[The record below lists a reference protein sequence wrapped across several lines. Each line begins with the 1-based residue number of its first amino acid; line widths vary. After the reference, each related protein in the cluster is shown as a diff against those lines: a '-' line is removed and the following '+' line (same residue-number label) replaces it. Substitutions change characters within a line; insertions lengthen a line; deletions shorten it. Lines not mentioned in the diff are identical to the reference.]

1 VYVVPTRQFRTIKS
15 FDDVKALLAGDSDSV
30 KRIVSEVHLNVA
42 QQRAA
47 G

>member
-1 VYVVPTRQFRTIKS
+1 MIKS
-15 FDDVKALLAGDSDSV
+15 YDDLKDLLAEGDSDSV
-30 KRIVSEVHLNVA
+30 QRIVSEPHLNVA